1 MEQLEKVEKLREK
14 TGVTYDEAK
23 NALEANNWDIL
34 DAIVYLE
41 NQGKIK
47 SPNMSSYS
55 TKAETSQEFQRASRN
70 YEDSSSRMTF
80 GEMVDK
86 FFKWC
91 GKIIKKGC
99 DNFFEVRKDGRN
111 IMSMPVI
118 VLVIL
123 LCVAFWV
130 TLPLLVIGLFCGF
143 KYSFRGD
150 IAKTVDINSACDK
163 AAETCEN
170 IKKDFSGKQDQ
181 E

>member
-14 TGVTYDEAK
+14 TGVTYEEAK
-23 NALEANNWDIL
+23 TALEASNWDIL

-41 NQGKIK
+41 SQGKIK
-47 SPNMSSYS
+47 SPEMSSYS
-55 TKAETSQEFQRASRN
+55 TKSETSAEFQKASRD
-70 YEDSSSRMTF
+70 YEDSSSRITL
-80 GEMVDK
+80 GEMIDK

-91 GKIIKKGC
+91 GKVIKKGC
-99 DNFFEVRKDGRN
+99 DNFFEVRKNGRN
-111 IMSMPVI
+111 IMNMPVI

-130 TLPLLVIGLFCGF
+130 TVSLLVIGLVCGF

-150 IAKTVDINSACDK
+150 MAKTIDINSACDR

-170 IKKDFSGKQDQ
+170 IKKDFTGNQN